1 MDSKDDLIDYLN
13 FRVDAMQRALESLKV
28 ENLKLLQKLE
38 YYQAVNE
45 VTNQNN
51 FIYGKF

>member
-1 MDSKDDLIDYLN
+1 MNEDLINYLN
-13 FRVDAMQRALESLKV
+13 FRVDAMQNALDSLRV

-38 YYQAVNE
+38 YYQATVE

-51 FIYGKF
+51 FIYGNI